1 MPNYVDL
8 SKKGTDSIEKAI
20 KGTQKELANSYV
32 QAAKDVNQEIAELY
46 AKYSVEGTLSYSE
59 VQKYNRLTNLEKSI
73 TDIVKKLKNQTQR
86 TTGKAMEYAYKESY
100 YLNMYLAEMQV
111 QAGIGFSAPNE
122 KMVEAAVML
131 PQSGLTY
138 IQTITKNFTASLVKL
153 KQTTTN
159 GIIRGDSYST
169 MSKRVRDIFGG
180 NAYNAERAIRTETHR
195 VMVQG
200 SIDSYD
206 QAEELGVKSRR
217 MWVSTLDD
225 RTRPV
230 KKQIADHRIMDGKY
244 ADKNGYFTLSN
255 GAKTKGPG
263 LSGYADQDINCR
275 CRVIAVV
282 VGYEP
287 DVRRE
292 KGGKV
297 IPFMTYEEWKEL
309 RKVA

>member
-8 SKKGTDSIEKAI
+8 SKKGTDAIEKAI
-20 KGTQKELANSYV
+20 KGTQKELLTFYV
-32 QAAKDVNQEIAELY
+32 QAAKDVNREIAELY
-46 AKYSVEGTLSYSE
+46 AKYSTGGTLSYSE

-73 TDIVKKLKNQTQR
+73 DNIVKKLKNQTQR
-86 TTGKAMEYAYKESY
+86 TTGKAMEYAYTESY

-138 IQTITKNFTASLVKL
+138 IQTIKKNFAASLVKI
-153 KQTTTN
+153 KQTITN

-169 MSKRVRDIFGG
+169 MSKRVRDEFGR

-195 VMVQG
+195 TMVQG

-217 MWVSTLDD
+217 MWVSTLETD
-225 RTRPV
+225 P
-230 KKQIADHRIMDGKY
+230 KKMHDPPHQEIDGQY
-244 ADKNGYFTLSN
+244 ADKDGYFTLAN
-255 GAKTKGPG
+255 GIKTKGPG

-282 VGYEP
+282 EGYEP